1 MKKYRNWLFAAV
13 AALSLSSCSSLLT
26 TVADKSAQIQKGMSK
41 EEVVAIMGNPAYR
54 RFNEVSDQWEYRTR
68 LVNGGSD
75 VVVIDFRHGRVSGM
89 ESFFEHDPCPALV
102 HPEKPKN

>member
-26 TVADKSAQIQKGMSK
+26 TVAEKSVRIQKGMSK
-41 EEVVAIMGNPAYR
+41 EEVIAIMGNPEYR
-54 RFNEVSDQWEYRTR
+54 RFNEVSDQWEYRTH

-89 ESFFEHDPCPALV
+89 ESFFEHDPCPASV
-102 HPEKPKN
+102 HGEKSKN